1 MPAMSLSRRS
11 LERFR
16 SQPSSIRNAT
26 LAIIGTTIGAVVGGA
41 VLVRIFARGE
51 YQSIGDALWY
61 SLQTVTTVGYGDVT
75 PESAV
80 GRIVGAV
87 VMLTA
92 IGFIT
97 VITAAITSAF
107 VEAARR
113 KAEQDEELET
123 SDEERAAER
132 IEAAIGAIGSRL
144 DRIEEALAIRD
155 GPPGRSDAAPEPD
168 R

>member
-1 MPAMSLSRRS
+1 MSLARRS

-26 LAIIGTTIGAVVGGA
+26 LAIIGTTVGAVIGGA
-41 VLVRIFARGE
+41 LLVRVLAHDE
-51 YQSIGDALWY
+51 YETIGDALWY

-80 GRIVGAV
+80 GRIVGAF

-97 VITAAITSAF
+97 VVTAAITSAF

-113 KAEQDEELET
+113 KAEQDEQLEKT
-123 SDEERAAER
+123 DEERAVER
-132 IEAAIGAIGSRL
+132 IEAAVGAVVARL
-144 DRIEEALAIRD
+144 DRIEEALSID
-155 GPPGRSDAAPEPD
+155 GGPAGSADTPPQRPD